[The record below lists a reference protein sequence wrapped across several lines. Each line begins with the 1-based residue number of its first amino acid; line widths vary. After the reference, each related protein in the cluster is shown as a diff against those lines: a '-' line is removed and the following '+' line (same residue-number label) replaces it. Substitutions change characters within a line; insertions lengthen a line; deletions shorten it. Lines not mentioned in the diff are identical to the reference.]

1 MAAYLDAKL
10 RLFRELL
17 LPEGTAVVN
26 VDDPAGAEVVA
37 ACRARGVKLIAYGRA
52 QADLRLIDQ
61 RPTPPGQVLRLEIFG
76 TACEVALPVAD
87 AFQPRHA
94 LAALGPVLASGVA
107 RDRAVAALAP
117 HSRPPPIRP
126 PSLRHAAWPA

>member
-1 MAAYLDAKL
+1 MRRRPPRSTRTAPLFPYTT
-10 RLFRELL
+10 LFRSL

-61 RPTPPGQVLRLEIFG
+61 RPTPTGQVLRLEIFG
-76 TACEVALPVAD
+76 TACEVALPVAG
-87 AFQPRHA
+87 AFQAGNA
-94 LAALGPVLASGVA
+94 LAALGLEIG
-107 RDRAVAALAP
+107 RAHV
-117 HSRPPPIRP
+117 
-126 PSLRHAAWPA
+126 

>member
-61 RPTPPGQVLRLEIFG
+61 RPTPTGQVLRLEIFG
-76 TACEVALPVAD
+76 TACEVARSEEHTSEL
-87 AFQPRHA
+87 Q
-94 LAALGPVLASGVA
+94 
-107 RDRAVAALAP
+107 
-117 HSRPPPIRP
+117 
-126 PSLRHAAWPA
+126 SLMRNSSAGLC